1 MHYICNM
8 MPTITEIEP
17 IQLAASGISMSFE
30 NNRTFEL
37 WSNFMPKRKHIG
49 NRIGDV
55 LYNLYLY
62 PEAFFTSFDPAT
74 EFQKLA
80 AVPVSATGNF
90 PEGITSYNL
99 GGGLYAMF
107 VYKGD
112 GSDISEFYRKI
123 FMEWLPTSG
132 YTLDNRPHFEVMG
145 VKYNRGS
152 ADSEEEVWIP
162 LKTS

>member
-1 MHYICNM
+1 M
-8 MPTITEIEP
+8 MPTITEIGP
-17 IQLAASGISMSFE
+17 IQFAASGISMSFE

-37 WSNFMPKRKHIG
+37 WSNFMPKRKHIRNQIG
-49 NRIGDV
+49 NS

-74 EFQKLA
+74 EFIKLA
-80 AVPVSATGNF
+80 AVPVSATADF
-90 PEGITSYNL
+90 PEGITRYYL

-162 LKTS
+162 LKMS